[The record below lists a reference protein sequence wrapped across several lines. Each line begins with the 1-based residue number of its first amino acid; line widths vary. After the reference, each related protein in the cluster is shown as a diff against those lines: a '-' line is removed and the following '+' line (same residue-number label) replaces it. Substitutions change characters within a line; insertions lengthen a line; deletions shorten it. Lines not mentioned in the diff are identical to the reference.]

1 LNSNQNKNVNHIL
14 TETTIGTISRIAG
27 SFITAKGMPGAKM
40 FELVKI
46 GEAGI
51 IGEIIRISGNT
62 GIIQAYEET
71 EGIKLGER
79 VSGTG
84 KLLSVELGPGLMGQI
99 LDGIQRPLPL
109 IAEKI
114 GPLIEKGIEVPAI
127 DRNKKWHFQ
136 PKISKGA
143 KVTGG
148 DILGVV
154 QETLSIENRIMVPPE
169 VIGVVETICSE
180 GDFTV
185 TEPIAEIK
193 TSNGIKEIFLMQTW
207 PVRQA
212 RPYKTKLHID
222 TPLLTGQRIID
233 SFFPV
238 AKGGITAVTGGFG
251 TGKTVL
257 LQTIAVWIDADIIV
271 YIGCGERG
279 NEMADVLERFTHL
292 KKTESDHPLLSRS
305 VLIAN
310 TSNMPIL
317 AREASIYSGITIAEY
332 YRDMGYNVAIMADS
346 TSRWAEALRE
356 ISGRLEEMPGEEGYP
371 AYLASRLAEYY
382 SRAGSIKT
390 LGKDDREGS
399 ITVLSAISPPG
410 GDFSEPVTRNTL
422 RLAKVFW
429 ALDFNLAHR
438 RHYPAINWFMSYS
451 EYMSFLEDWFLRV
464 DRDSQRLC
472 RDARALLREEE
483 ELKEIVALIGAD
495 ILGDKQR
502 GVFEMAK
509 MLKEYFLLQSAY
521 HPVDVYCP
529 IQKTYKMLRM
539 LLKFNEKTKAAIE
552 LGVPLQKILEL
563 PVKVGIS
570 RLKNIPMNE
579 FNTVNSKLSAD
590 MDEQFE
596 ILIQEKKEENDND

>member
-1 LNSNQNKNVNHIL
+1 MNHFL

-27 SFITAKGMPGAKM
+27 SFITAKGMPDAKM

-71 EGIKLGER
+71 EGIKLGEI
-79 VSGTG
+79 VNGTG

-109 IAEKI
+109 IAEKV
-114 GPLIEKGIEVPAI
+114 GPLIEKGIEVPTI

-136 PKISKGA
+136 PKILKGA
-143 KVTGG
+143 KVTAG

-154 QETLSIENRIMVPPE
+154 QETPSIENRVMVPPE
-169 VIGVVETICSE
+169 VIGVLETICSE

-185 TEPIAEIK
+185 TESIAEIK
-193 TSNGIKEIFLMQTW
+193 TPKGIKEVFLMQTW
-207 PVRQA
+207 PVRQP
-212 RPYKTKLHID
+212 RPYKTKLNID

-292 KKTESDHPLLSRS
+292 RKTKSDHPLLSRS

-371 AYLASRLAEYY
+371 AYLSSRLAEYY

-390 LGKDDREGS
+390 LGMDDREGS

-451 EYMSFLEDWFLRV
+451 EYMSFLEDWFLRI

-472 RDARALLREEE
+472 SDARALLREEE

-502 GVFEMAK
+502 GVFEVAK

-529 IQKTYKMLRM
+529 IQKTYKMLRT

-552 LGVPLQKILEL
+552 LGVPLQKILAL

-570 RLKNIPMNE
+570 RLKTVPIND
-579 FNTVNSKLSAD
+579 FNSVNLKLSVD

-596 ILIQEKKEENDND
+596 TLIQEVKEEKNND

>member
-1 LNSNQNKNVNHIL
+1 MVNHLL

-27 SFITAKGMPGAKM
+27 SFVTAKDMPNSRM
-40 FELVKI
+40 FELVKV

-51 IGEIIRISGNT
+51 IGEIIRIAGNT
-62 GIIQAYEET
+62 SIIQAYEET
-71 EGIKLGER
+71 EGIKLGEI
-79 VSGTG
+79 VIGTG

-114 GPLIEKGIEVPAI
+114 GPWIEKGIEVPAI
-127 DRNKKWHFQ
+127 DRNKKWKFK
-136 PKISKGA
+136 PIISKGT

-154 QETLSIENRIMVPPE
+154 QETPSIENRIMVPPE
-169 VIGVVETICSE
+169 IVGVVESICSE

-185 TEPIAEIK
+185 TEPITEIK
-193 TSNGIKEIFLMQTW
+193 TPDGIKEVFLMQTW
-207 PVRQA
+207 PVRHA
-212 RPYKTKLHID
+212 RPYKTMLHID

-238 AKGGITAVTGGFG
+238 AKGGITAIAGGFG

-257 LQTIAVWIDADIIV
+257 LQTLAVWIDADIIV

-292 KKTESDHPLLSRS
+292 KKTGSDHPLLSRS

-382 SRAGSIKT
+382 SRAGCIKT
-390 LGKDDREGS
+390 LSTDDREGS

-451 EYMSFLEDWFLRV
+451 EYTPFLEDWFLRV
-464 DRDSQRLC
+464 DRDWQRLSG
-472 RDARALLREEE
+472 DARALLREEE

-502 GVFEMAK
+502 GVFEIAK

-529 IQKTYKMLRM
+529 IQKTYKMLRT
-539 LLKFNEKTKAAIE
+539 LLKFNEKTRTAIE
-552 LGVPLQKILEL
+552 SGVPLQKILAL
-563 PVKVGIS
+563 PVKVGLS

-579 FNTVNSKLSAD
+579 FDAVNAKLSAD

-596 ILIQEKKEENDND
+596 ILIQEAKEESTND

>member
-1 LNSNQNKNVNHIL
+1 VNHLL

-27 SFITAKGMPGAKM
+27 SFVTAKDMLDAKM

-51 IGEIIRISGNT
+51 IGEIIRISGDT
-62 GIIQAYEET
+62 AIIQAYEET
-71 EGIKLGER
+71 EGIKLGEI
-79 VSGTG
+79 VTGTR

-136 PKISKGA
+136 PKILKGA

-154 QETLSIENRIMVPPE
+154 QETLSIENRVMVPPE

-185 TEPIAEIK
+185 TESIAEIK
-193 TSNGIKEIFLMQTW
+193 TPNGIKEVFLMQTW
-207 PVRQA
+207 PVRQP
-212 RPYKTKLHID
+212 RPYKTKLKID

-279 NEMADVLERFTHL
+279 NEMADGLERYAHL

-371 AYLASRLAEYY
+371 AYLSSRLAEYY

-390 LGKDDREGS
+390 LSTDDRKGS

-472 RDARALLREEE
+472 TDARALLREEE

-502 GVFEMAK
+502 GVFEVAK

-529 IQKTYKMLRM
+529 IQKTYKMLKT

-552 LGVPLQKILEL
+552 LGVPLQKILAL

-570 RLKNIPMNE
+570 RLKTIPMNE
-579 FNTVNSKLSAD
+579 FNSVNLKVSVD

-596 ILIQEKKEENDND
+596 ILIQEVKEENVND

>member
-1 LNSNQNKNVNHIL
+1 MNYLM
-14 TETTIGTISRIAG
+14 TETTTGTLSRIAG
-27 SFITAKGMPGAKM
+27 SFITAKGMPNAKI

-46 GEAGI
+46 GEVGI
-51 IGEIIRISGNT
+51 IGEIIRISGNMS
-62 GIIQAYEET
+62 IIQAYEET
-71 EGIKLGER
+71 DGLKLGEKVIGMGR
-79 VSGTG
+79 P
-84 KLLSVELGPGLMGQI
+84 LSVELAPGLMGQI

-114 GPLIEKGIEVPAI
+114 GPLIEKGIDVLAI
-127 DRNKKWHFQ
+127 DRNKKWQFQ

-143 KVTGG
+143 KVTSG

-154 QETLSIENRIMVPPE
+154 QETPSIENRIMVPPE
-169 VIGVVETICSE
+169 VAGFVETICSE

-193 TSNGIKEIFLMQTW
+193 TPSGIKEVFLMQTW
-207 PVRQA
+207 PVRRA
-212 RPYKTKLHID
+212 RPYKEMLHID
-222 TPLLTGQRIID
+222 TPLITGQRIID

-238 AKGGITAVTGGFG
+238 AKGGITAVSGGFG

-257 LQTIAVWIDADIIV
+257 LQTLAVWIDADIIV

-279 NEMADVLERFTHL
+279 NEMADVLEQFTHL

-382 SRAGSIKT
+382 SRAGNIKT
-390 LGKDDREGS
+390 LGTDDREGS

-422 RLAKVFW
+422 LLAKVFW

-438 RHYPAINWFMSYS
+438 RHYPAINWFNSYS

-464 DRDSQRLC
+464 DRDWQKLC
-472 RDARALLREEE
+472 GDARALLREEE

-502 GVFEMAK
+502 GVFELAK

-529 IQKTYKMLRM
+529 IQKTYKMLRT
-539 LLKFNEKTKAAIE
+539 LLKFNEKTKTAIE
-552 LGVPLQKILEL
+552 LGVSLQKILAL
-563 PVKVGIS
+563 PVKVGLS
-570 RLKNIPMNE
+570 RFKIIPMDE
-579 FNTVNSKLSAD
+579 FDAINAKLSAD
-590 MDEQFE
+590 IDEQFE
-596 ILIQEKKEENDND
+596 MLIQEAKKENDND

>member
-1 LNSNQNKNVNHIL
+1 MNHL
-14 TETTIGTISRIAG
+14 MTETTIGTLSRIAG
-27 SFITAKGMPGAKM
+27 SFVTAKGMPNAKM
-40 FELVKI
+40 FELVKV

-62 GIIQAYEET
+62 IVIQAYEET
-71 EGIKLGER
+71 EGIKLGGK
-79 VSGTG
+79 VIGTG

-99 LDGIQRPLPL
+99 IDGIQRPLPL
-109 IAEKI
+109 LAEKI

-127 DRNKKWHFQ
+127 DRNKKWQFK
-136 PKISKGA
+136 PIISKGA
-143 KVTGG
+143 KVTTG

-154 QETLSIENRIMVPPE
+154 QETPSIENKIMVPPE
-169 VIGVVETICSE
+169 IVGVVETICSE

-185 TEPIAEIK
+185 TESIAKIK
-193 TSNGIKEIFLMQTW
+193 TPYGIKDVFMMQTW
-207 PVRQA
+207 PVRHA
-212 RPYKTKLHID
+212 RPYKTMLPID
-222 TPLLTGQRIID
+222 TPLITGQRIID

-257 LQTIAVWIDADIIV
+257 LQTLAVWIDADIIV

-292 KKTESDHPLLSRS
+292 KRTESDHPLLSRS

-332 YRDMGYNVAIMADS
+332 YRDMGYNVAVMADS

-382 SRAGSIKT
+382 SRAGNIKT
-390 LGKDDREGS
+390 LGTDDREGS

-422 RLAKVFW
+422 LLAKVFW

-438 RHYPAINWFMSYS
+438 RHYPAINWFNSYS

-464 DRDSQRLC
+464 DRDWQKLC
-472 RDARALLREEE
+472 GDARALLREEE

-502 GVFEMAK
+502 AVFELAK

-529 IQKTYKMLRM
+529 IQKTYKMLRT
-539 LLKFNEKTKAAIE
+539 LLKFNEKIKTAIE
-552 LGVPLQKILEL
+552 LGVSLQKILAL

-570 RLKNIPMNE
+570 RLKIIPTKE
-579 FNTVNSKLSAD
+579 FDAVNAKLSSD

-596 ILIQEKKEENDND
+596 MLIQEVKKESDND

>member
-1 LNSNQNKNVNHIL
+1 VNHSL

-27 SFITAKGMPGAKM
+27 SFITAKDMDNSKM
-40 FELVKI
+40 FELVQI

-51 IGEIIRISGNT
+51 IGEIIRIAGNKS
-62 GIIQAYEET
+62 IIQAYEET
-71 EGIKLGER
+71 EGIKLGEM
-79 VSGTG
+79 VIGTG

-114 GPLIEKGIEVPAI
+114 GPWIEKGIKVPAI
-127 DRNKKWHFQ
+127 DRNKKWQFQ
-136 PKISKGA
+136 PKISKGT
-143 KVTGG
+143 KVTTG

-154 QETLSIENRIMVPPE
+154 QETPSIENRIMVPPDI
-169 VIGVVETICSE
+169 VGVVETICSE

-193 TSNGIKEIFLMQTW
+193 TLNGIKEVFLMQNW
-207 PVRQA
+207 PVRKA
-212 RPYKTKLHID
+212 RPYKTMLHID

-238 AKGGITAVTGGFG
+238 AKGGITAIAGGFG

-257 LQTIAVWIDADIIV
+257 LQTLAVWIDADIIV

-292 KKTESDHPLLSRS
+292 KKPGSDHPLLSRS
-305 VLIAN
+305 VLVAN

-390 LGKDDREGS
+390 LSTDDREGS

-451 EYMSFLEDWFLRV
+451 EYMSFLEDWFFRV
-464 DRDSQRLC
+464 DRDWQRLC
-472 RDARALLREEE
+472 GDARALLREEE

-502 GVFEMAK
+502 GVFEIAK

-539 LLKFNEKTKAAIE
+539 LLKFNEKTRAAIE
-552 LGVPLQKILEL
+552 SGVPLQKILAL
-563 PVKVGIS
+563 PVKVGLS
-570 RLKNIPMNE
+570 RLKIIPMNE
-579 FNTVNSKLSAD
+579 FDAVNAKLSAD

-596 ILIQEKKEENDND
+596 ILIQEVKEDSDND

>member
-1 LNSNQNKNVNHIL
+1 M
-14 TETTIGTISRIAG
+14 TEISTGTLSRIAG
-27 SFITAKGMPGAKM
+27 PFITAKGMSNAKL
-40 FELVKI
+40 FELVKV

-51 IGEIIRISGNT
+51 IGEIIRISGST
-62 GIIQAYEET
+62 ATIQAYEET
-71 EGIKLGER
+71 EGIKLGEK
-79 VSGTG
+79 VIGTG
-84 KLLSVELGPGLMGQI
+84 KLLSVDLGPGLMGQI

-109 IAEKI
+109 IEEKI
-114 GPLIEKGIEVPAI
+114 GPLIERGVDVPAI
-127 DRNKKWHFQ
+127 DRLKKWQFR
-136 PKISKGA
+136 PKVSKGD
-143 KVTGG
+143 KVTSG

-154 QETLSIENRIMVPPE
+154 QETPSIENRIMVPPE
-169 VIGVVETICSE
+169 VFGVVETICFE
-180 GDFTV
+180 GDYTV

-193 TSNGIKEIFLMQTW
+193 TPNGIKEVFLMQTW
-207 PVRQA
+207 PVRHA
-212 RPYKTKLHID
+212 RPYKEMLQID
-222 TPLLTGQRIID
+222 TPLITGQRIID

-238 AKGGITAVTGGFG
+238 AKGGITAVIGGFG

-257 LQTIAVWIDADIIV
+257 LQTIAVWINADIIV

-292 KKTESDHPLLSRS
+292 RKTESDYPLLSRS

-382 SRAGSIKT
+382 SRAGNIKT
-390 LGKDDREGS
+390 LGTDDRVGS

-410 GDFSEPVTRNTL
+410 GDFSEPVTRNSL
-422 RLAKVFW
+422 LLAKVFW

-451 EYMSFLEDWFLRV
+451 EYMPFLEDWFFRV
-464 DRDSQRLC
+464 DRDWQRLC
-472 RDARALLREEE
+472 QDARELLRKEE

-502 GVFEMAK
+502 SVFELAK

-521 HPVDVYCP
+521 HPVDVFCP
-529 IQKTYKMLRM
+529 IQKTFKMLKT
-539 LLKFNEKTKAAIE
+539 LLKFNDKINEALE
-552 LGVPLQKILEL
+552 LEVPLQKMLAL
-563 PVKVGIS
+563 PVKVKIS
-570 RLKNIPMNE
+570 RLKNVPTDE
-579 FNTVNSKLSAD
+579 FDAANAKISGD

-596 ILIQEKKEENDND
+596 HLIQEAKEEQYND

>member
-1 LNSNQNKNVNHIL
+1 MNYIL

-27 SFITAKGMPGAKM
+27 SFVTAKNMPNVKM

-51 IGEIIRISGNT
+51 IGEIIRVSGNT

-71 EGIKLGER
+71 EGIKLGGK
-79 VSGTG
+79 VIGTG
-84 KLLSVELGPGLMGQI
+84 NLLSVELGPGLMGQI
-99 LDGIQRPLPL
+99 LDVIQRPLPL
-109 IAEKI
+109 IAKKI
-114 GPLIEKGIEVPAI
+114 GPWIEKGIKVPAI
-127 DRNKKWHFQ
+127 DRNKKWQFK
-136 PKISKGA
+136 PIISKGA
-143 KVTGG
+143 KVTSG

-154 QETLSIENRIMVPPE
+154 QETPSIENKVMVPPE
-169 VIGVVETICSE
+169 VVGVVETINSE

-193 TSNGIKEIFLMQTW
+193 TRNGSKEVFLMQTW

-212 RPYKTKLHID
+212 RPYKTMLHID

-238 AKGGITAVTGGFG
+238 AKGGIIAVTGGFG

-257 LQTIAVWIDADIIV
+257 LQTLAVWIDADIIV

-279 NEMADVLERFTHL
+279 NEMADVLERFSHL

-371 AYLASRLAEYY
+371 AYLSSRLAEYY
-382 SRAGSIKT
+382 SRAGNVKT
-390 LGKDDREGS
+390 LGADDREGS

-464 DRDSQRLC
+464 DRDWQRLC
-472 RDARALLREEE
+472 GDARALLREEE

-502 GVFEMAK
+502 GVFEVAK
-509 MLKEYFLLQSAY
+509 MLKENFLLQSAY

-529 IQKTYKMLRM
+529 IQKTYKMLRT
-539 LLKFNEKTKAAIE
+539 LLKFNEKTRAAIE
-552 LGVPLQKILEL
+552 LGVPLQNILDL

-570 RLKNIPMNE
+570 RMKIIPMNE
-579 FNTVNSKLSAD
+579 FDAFNSKLSAD
-590 MDEQFE
+590 MDKDFE
-596 ILIQEKKEENDND
+596 ILIQEAKEENDND

>member
-1 LNSNQNKNVNHIL
+1 MNHFL
-14 TETTIGTISRIAG
+14 TETSIGTISRIAG
-27 SFITAKGMPGAKM
+27 SHVTAKGMPNVKM
-40 FELVKI
+40 YELVKI

-51 IGEIIRISGNT
+51 IGEIIRISGDT

-71 EGIKLGER
+71 EGIKLGEK
-79 VSGTG
+79 VIGTG

-99 LDGIQRPLPL
+99 IDGIQRPLPL

-114 GPLIEKGIEVPAI
+114 GPWMEKGIEVPAI

-136 PKISKGA
+136 PIILKGT

-154 QETLSIENRIMVPPE
+154 QETSSIVNKIMVPPE
-169 VIGVVETICSE
+169 VDGTLLTICSE

-185 TEPIAEIK
+185 TEQIAEIK
-193 TSNGIKEIFLMQTW
+193 TPNGIEEVFLMQTW
-207 PVRQA
+207 PVRHA

-238 AKGGITAVTGGFG
+238 AKGGITAVIGGFG

-292 KKTESDHPLLSRS
+292 KKPGSDYSIMSRS

-371 AYLASRLAEYY
+371 AYLATRLAEYY

-390 LGKDDREGS
+390 LGRDDREGS
-399 ITVLSAISPPG
+399 ITVMSAISPPG

-451 EYMSFLEDWFLRV
+451 EYMPFLDDYFTRI
-464 DRDSQRLC
+464 DRDWQRLC
-472 RDARALLREEE
+472 GDAKALLREEE

-502 GVFEMAK
+502 GVFELAK
-509 MLKEYFLLQSAY
+509 MMKEYFLLQSAY
-521 HPVDVYCP
+521 HPVDIYCP
-529 IQKTYKMLRM
+529 IEKTYKMLRT

-552 LGVPLQKILEL
+552 LKVPLEKILAL
-563 PVKVGIS
+563 PVKVGLS
-570 RLKNIPMNE
+570 RLKIVPMDE
-579 FNTVNSKLSAD
+579 FNEVNSKLSVD
-590 MDEQFE
+590 MDKQFE
-596 ILIQEKKEENDND
+596 ILIQEAKEDSDND

>member
-1 LNSNQNKNVNHIL
+1 MNSSKNKNVNNIL
-14 TETTIGTISRIAG
+14 TEITIGTISRIAG
-27 SFITAKGMPGAKM
+27 SHVKAKGLPNAKM
-40 FELVKI
+40 FELVKV

-62 GIIQAYEET
+62 GIIQAYEQT
-71 EGIKLGER
+71 EGIKLGEK
-79 VSGTG
+79 VIETG

-109 IAEKI
+109 IAEKV
-114 GPLIEKGIEVPAI
+114 GPWIEKGIEVPTI
-127 DRNKKWHFQ
+127 DRDKKWLFQ

-143 KVTGG
+143 KVTSG

-154 QETLSIENRIMVPPE
+154 QETPSIVNRIMVPPK
-169 VIGVVETICSE
+169 IGGIVETICSE
-180 GDFTV
+180 GNFTV
-185 TEPIAEIK
+185 TELIAEIK
-193 TSNGIKEIFLMQTW
+193 TPNGIKEVFLMQTW
-207 PVRQA
+207 PVRHA
-212 RPYKTKLHID
+212 RPYKSKLHID

-238 AKGGITAVTGGFG
+238 AKGGITAVSGGFG

-257 LQTIAVWIDADIIV
+257 LQTLAVWLDADIIV

-371 AYLASRLAEYY
+371 AYLSSRLAEYY
-382 SRAGSIKT
+382 SRAGCIKT
-390 LGKDDREGS
+390 LGTDDREGS
-399 ITVLSAISPPG
+399 ITILSAISPPG

-451 EYMSFLEDWFLRV
+451 EYMSFLEDWFFRI
-464 DRDSQRLC
+464 DKDWKRLC
-472 RDARALLREEE
+472 GDARALLREEE
-483 ELKEIVALIGAD
+483 ELKEIVSLIGAD

-502 GVFEMAK
+502 GVFEVAK

-529 IQKTYKMLRM
+529 IQKTYKMLRT
-539 LLKFNEKTKAAIE
+539 LLKFNERTRAAIE
-552 LGVPLQKILEL
+552 LGVPLQKILAL

-570 RLKNIPMNE
+570 RLKNIPMTE
-579 FNTVNSKLSAD
+579 FDEVNAKLSTD
-590 MDEQFE
+590 IDEQFE
-596 ILIQEKKEENDND
+596 ILIQEAKEEINND

>member
-1 LNSNQNKNVNHIL
+1 MNQLL
-14 TETTIGTISRIAG
+14 TETTIGTLSRIAG
-27 SFITAKGMPGAKM
+27 SFVTAKGIHNAKM
-40 FELVKI
+40 FELVKV

-62 GIIQAYEET
+62 SIIQAYEET
-71 EGIKLGER
+71 EGIKLGEN
-79 VSGTG
+79 VIGTG

-127 DRNKKWHFQ
+127 DRNKKWQFQ
-136 PKISKGA
+136 SIISKGA
-143 KVTGG
+143 KVTSG

-154 QETLSIENRIMVPPE
+154 QETPSIENRIMVPPE
-169 VIGVVETICSE
+169 IVGVVETICSE

-193 TSNGIKEIFLMQTW
+193 TPNGIKEVFLMQTW
-207 PVRQA
+207 PVRHA
-212 RPYKTKLHID
+212 RPYKTMLHID
-222 TPLLTGQRIID
+222 TPLITGQRIID

-257 LQTIAVWIDADIIV
+257 LQTLAVWIDADIIV

-292 KKTESDHPLLSRS
+292 KRTESDHPLLSRS

-332 YRDMGYNVAIMADS
+332 YRDMGYNVAVMADS

-371 AYLASRLAEYY
+371 AYLSSRLAEYY
-382 SRAGSIKT
+382 SRAGSVKT
-390 LGKDDREGS
+390 LGAVDREGS

-464 DRDSQRLC
+464 DRDWQRLC
-472 RDARALLREEE
+472 GEARALLREEE

-502 GVFEMAK
+502 SIFELAK

-529 IQKTYKMLRM
+529 IQKTYKMLRT
-539 LLKFNEKTKAAIE
+539 LLKFNEKIRAAIE
-552 LGVPLQKILEL
+552 LGVPLQKILAL

-570 RLKNIPMNE
+570 RLKIIPTNE
-579 FNTVNSKLSAD
+579 FDEVNAKLSAD

-596 ILIQEKKEENDND
+596 ILIQEVKEESDND